1 MLLDHLFARRNAFK
15 VKPYVHLLQGP
26 LDDSCDDS
34 GGFGLA
40 ERNAGAKKKRLHLGA
55 QIRECEEMLGSKYLV
70 RFGGVIFFNSPLF
83 GDDSL
88 FDSYFS
94 NGLKPPTSGE
104 FCQIWP
110 Y

>member
-70 RFGGVIFFNSPLF
+70 RLVVLFFFTP
-83 GDDSL
+83 
-88 FDSYFS
+88 
-94 NGLKPPTSGE
+94 
-104 FCQIWP
+104 IWG
-110 Y
+110 